1 MKAHHNEG
9 FHSDLMIYF
18 WLITLLKL
26 VASFLRQKVAYFY
39 EQSSR
44 HVSSAVGAYN
54 WNPWVHWN
62 STFFPGS
69 SFQLGK
75 TMCVTIQMHTLL
87 LTDPFN
93 QWNCWDTLCCILGS
107 TWKMSSL
114 YPPLPHSRNGGR
126 KILYIVEKDK
136 KTSCLN
142 YYCSEKMYLCVL
154 MWIFGRSCF
163 MVILSSVPWPRLVI
177 AYSASPSASWYFW
190 LCTMVRYQQQNPN

>member
-9 FHSDLMIYF
+9 FYSDLMIYF
-18 WLITLLKL
+18 WLITSLKL

-44 HVSSAVGAYN
+44 HVSSAVGAY

-114 YPPLPHSRNGGR
+114 YPPLLHSRNGGR
-126 KILYIVEKDK
+126 
-136 KTSCLN
+136 
-142 YYCSEKMYLCVL
+142 
-154 MWIFGRSCF
+154 IFGWSCF

-190 LCTMVRYQQQNPN
+190 PCTMVRYHEQNPN

>member
-9 FHSDLMIYF
+9 FYSDLMIYF

-44 HVSSAVGAYN
+44 HVSSAVGAY

-75 TMCVTIQMHTLL
+75 MMCVTIEMHTLF

-107 TWKMSSL
+107 TWRMSSL
-114 YPPLPHSRNGGR
+114 YPPLPRSRNGGR

-136 KTSCLN
+136 KDKLFKLLLFRKNVSVCFHLDIWSELFHGYPKLSPLTTLGNCLQ
-142 YYCSEKMYLCVL
+142 C
-154 MWIFGRSCF
+154 
-163 MVILSSVPWPRLVI
+163 
-177 AYSASPSASWYFW
+177 
-190 LCTMVRYQQQNPN
+190 